1 MKVIELK
8 SENELKEIALREL
21 EFSQVLEIISKYAY
35 SELGKNLI
43 LKSDLFEDIAAL
55 TAELHSTEEFRRLI
69 LRGEYPP
76 LDGLSN
82 VYNFIYKSQ
91 IENAVL
97 NTSEIIAILDTCRV
111 SRLVHSFFK
120 SKEDDYPLLFN
131 KSSELFE
138 NKLLEKHINETIDD
152 TGNVRDTAS
161 RELYRIRQSIIE
173 KSTHL
178 RNRLNRILKKVS
190 EDEYT
195 REDFITIRDG
205 RFVIPIKAE
214 SKRQIPGIIHGIS
227 QTGATAFLEPT
238 EIIELNNELSLL
250 ENEEKREIYRIL
262 ANLTGEIRDNSKEI
276 LKSLDIL
283 SHFDAQIAKAKWSLD
298 YGGIEPKIVEDNYV
312 YLKNI
317 KHPLLALSKGLQN
330 VVPLSIEFTQQK
342 RGYLISGPNAGGK
355 TVALKTIGI
364 NLALAMSG
372 IFPLGECTTNLRKI
386 YTAIGDNQSI
396 QNDLSTFSAQITRIR
411 DIISNSF
418 ADSLILIDEICSGT
432 DPAEGSALAS
442 GILET
447 FVEMNV
453 FFLATTHQSTLKTF
467 ALSVPEIENAS
478 LEFDEKH
485 FRPTYRFQVGVPG
498 NSFAFYLS
506 KNLGLQ
512 DIVLRRARKYLDTDH
527 TEVEKAIKLLQFYQ
541 QKALQTLNEAQT
553 ERNKAKKT
561 YEEYNQKYQS
571 FKQQRANLMKE
582 AREEATRVLES
593 ANATIEH
600 TIQQVR
606 EEKKSIS
613 QIKKEF
619 AEEKKKIIEPPIEN
633 EVVEEILP
641 QIEILDEQNQKDLK
655 LEVGGFARYSEN
667 NEVGEILEIDNNKGL
682 ATVDFHGV
690 KFKLKTKLLTPVS
703 KKYVEEQYIHS
714 SGYTKNIKFDA
725 PSRIDIHGMRVDA
738 ALPAIDKFI
747 SDAILGNID
756 RIVIVHGKGSGAL
769 KQAVHEF
776 LRSHQSI
783 KSFHEGDL
791 LEGGAGVTIVEL

>member
-1 MKVIELK
+1 MKVAELK
-8 SENELKEIALREL
+8 TDNELNEISLREL
-21 EFSQVLEIISKYAY
+21 EFSQVLEMIAKYAY
-35 SELGKNLI
+35 SELGRNLI
-43 LKSDLFEDIAAL
+43 LKSNLYEDSAAL
-55 TAELHSTEEFRRLI
+55 IDELHSTEEFRRLL
-69 LRGEYPP
+69 LRNDTIP

-82 VYNFIYKSQ
+82 IYNFIYKSQ

-97 NTSEIIAILDTCRV
+97 NTSEIMAIMDVCRV
-111 SRLVHSFFK
+111 SRLTRNFFK
-120 SKEDDYPLLFN
+120 NKEENYPILAN

-138 NKLLEKHINETIDD
+138 NKLLEKHITETIDD

-161 RELYRIRQSIIE
+161 RELYRIRQSINE
-173 KSTHL
+173 KSAHL
-178 RNRLNRILKKVS
+178 RSRLKKILKKVS
-190 EDEYT
+190 EDEYA
-195 REDFITIRDG
+195 REEFITIRDG

-238 EIIELNNELSLL
+238 EIIELNNDLSLL

-298 YGGIEPKIVEDNYV
+298 YGGIEPKIVEENYI

-317 KHPLLALSKGLQN
+317 KHPLLAQTKGIQN
-330 VVPLSIEFTQQK
+330 VVPLSIEFTSQK

-372 IFPLGECTTNLRKI
+372 IFPLGECTTNLCKI
-386 YTAIGDNQSI
+386 YTAIGDNQSL

-411 DIISNSF
+411 DIIANSF
-418 ADSLILIDEICSGT
+418 SDSLILIDEICSGT

-447 FVEMNV
+447 FIEMNV

-467 ALSVPEIENAS
+467 ALTKPEIENAS

-512 DIVLRRARKYLDTDH
+512 EIVLRRARQYLDTYH
-527 TEVEKAIKLLQFYQ
+527 SEVEKAIKLLQFYQ

-561 YEEYNQKYQS
+561 FEEYNQKYQS

-582 AREEATRVLES
+582 ARDEATNVLEN
-593 ANATIEH
+593 ANAAIERTIKE
-600 TIQQVR
+600 VR

-613 QIKKEF
+613 QIKKDFE
-619 AEEKKKIIEPPIEN
+619 AEKNKIIEQPIEN
-633 EVVEEILP
+633 ED
-641 QIEILDEQNQKDLK
+641 IEDIHPFNIQNDENHNNLK
-655 LEVGGFARYSEN
+655 LEIGGFARYSEN
-667 NEVGEILEIDNNKGL
+667 NEIGEILEIDNARGL
-682 ATVDFHGV
+682 ATVEFRGV

-703 KKYVEEQYIHS
+703 RRTAEENYIHS
-714 SGYTKNIKFDA
+714 SSYSRNIKFDA
-725 PSRIDIHGMRVDA
+725 PSRIDIHGMRVDE
-738 ALPAIDKFI
+738 ALPVIDKFI

-756 RIVIVHGKGSGAL
+756 RVVVVHGKGSGAL

-776 LRSHQSI
+776 LKSHQSV

-791 LEGGAGVTIVEL
+791 VEGGAGVTIVEL

>member
-1 MKVIELK
+1 MKVAEQK
-8 SENELKEIALREL
+8 SEIELKEIALREL

-43 LKSDLFEDIAAL
+43 LKSDLYEDIAAL
-55 TAELHSTEEFRRLI
+55 TDELHTTEEFRRLS

-82 VYNFIYKSQ
+82 IYNYIYKSQ

-97 NTSEIIAILDTCRV
+97 NTGEIIAILDTCRV
-111 SRLVHSFFK
+111 SRLVRSFFK
-120 SKEDDYPLLFN
+120 NKEDDYPLLFK

-138 NKLLEKHINETIDD
+138 NKLLEKHITETIDD

-161 RELYRIRQSIIE
+161 RELFRIRQSIIE

-178 RNRLNRILKKVS
+178 RNRLKRILKKVS
-190 EDEYT
+190 EDEYS
-195 REDFITIRDG
+195 REEFITIRDG

-227 QTGATAFLEPT
+227 QTGSTAFLEPT
-238 EIIELNNELSLL
+238 EIIELNNDLSLL
-250 ENEEKREIYRIL
+250 ENEEKREIYKIL
-262 ANLTGEIRDNSKEI
+262 SNLTGEVRDNSQEI

-283 SHFDAQIAKAKWSLD
+283 SHFDAQIAKARWSLD
-298 YGGIEPKIVEDNYV
+298 YGGMEPKIVEDNYI

-317 KHPLLALSKGLQN
+317 KHPLLAQAKGLQN
-330 VVPLSIEFTQQK
+330 VVPLSIEFTSQK

-411 DIISNSF
+411 DIIANSF

-453 FFLATTHQSTLKTF
+453 FFLATTHQSTLKTY

-485 FRPTYRFQVGVPG
+485 FRPTYRFQVGIPG
-498 NSFAFYLS
+498 NSFA
-506 KNLGLQ
+506 
-512 DIVLRRARKYLDTDH
+512 
-527 TEVEKAIKLLQFYQ
+527 
-541 QKALQTLNEAQT
+541 
-553 ERNKAKKT
+553 
-561 YEEYNQKYQS
+561 
-571 FKQQRANLMKE
+571 
-582 AREEATRVLES
+582 
-593 ANATIEH
+593 
-600 TIQQVR
+600 
-606 EEKKSIS
+606 
-613 QIKKEF
+613 
-619 AEEKKKIIEPPIEN
+619 
-633 EVVEEILP
+633 
-641 QIEILDEQNQKDLK
+641 
-655 LEVGGFARYSEN
+655 
-667 NEVGEILEIDNNKGL
+667 
-682 ATVDFHGV
+682 
-690 KFKLKTKLLTPVS
+690 
-703 KKYVEEQYIHS
+703 
-714 SGYTKNIKFDA
+714 
-725 PSRIDIHGMRVDA
+725 
-738 ALPAIDKFI
+738 
-747 SDAILGNID
+747 
-756 RIVIVHGKGSGAL
+756 
-769 KQAVHEF
+769 
-776 LRSHQSI
+776 
-783 KSFHEGDL
+783 
-791 LEGGAGVTIVEL
+791 

>member
-1 MKVIELK
+1 MKVAELK
-8 SENELKEIALREL
+8 TDNELNEISLREL
-21 EFSQVLEIISKYAY
+21 EFSQVLEMIAKYAY
-35 SELGKNLI
+35 SELGRNLI
-43 LKSDLFEDIAAL
+43 LRSNLYEDSAAL
-55 TAELHSTEEFRRLI
+55 IDELHSTEEFRRLL
-69 LRGEYPP
+69 LRNDTIP

-82 VYNFIYKSQ
+82 IYNFIYKSQ

-97 NTSEIIAILDTCRV
+97 NTSEIMAIMDVCRV
-111 SRLVHSFFK
+111 SRLTYNFFK
-120 SKEDDYPLLFN
+120 NKEENYPILSN
-131 KSSELFE
+131 KSNELFE
-138 NKLLEKHINETIDD
+138 NKLLEKHITETIDD

-161 RELYRIRQSIIE
+161 RELYRIRQSINE
-173 KSTHL
+173 KSAHL
-178 RNRLNRILKKVS
+178 RSRLKKILKKVS
-190 EDEYT
+190 EDEYA
-195 REDFITIRDG
+195 REEFITIRDG

-238 EIIELNNELSLL
+238 EIIELNNDLSLL

-298 YGGIEPKIVEDNYV
+298 YGGIEPKIVEENYI

-317 KHPLLALSKGLQN
+317 KHPLLAQTKGIQN
-330 VVPLSIEFTQQK
+330 VVPLSIEFTSQK

-372 IFPLGECTTNLRKI
+372 IFPLGECITNLCKI
-386 YTAIGDNQSI
+386 YTAIGDNQSL

-411 DIISNSF
+411 DIIANSF
-418 ADSLILIDEICSGT
+418 SDSLILIDEICSGT

-447 FVEMNV
+447 FIEMNV

-467 ALSVPEIENAS
+467 ALTKPEIENAS

-512 DIVLRRARKYLDTDH
+512 EIVLRRARQYLDTDH
-527 TEVEKAIKLLQFYQ
+527 SEVEKAIKLLQFYQ

-561 YEEYNQKYQS
+561 FEEYNQKYQS

-582 AREEATRVLES
+582 ARDEATNVLEN
-593 ANATIEH
+593 ANAAIERTIKE
-600 TIQQVR
+600 VR

-619 AEEKKKIIEPPIEN
+619 EAEKKKIIEQPIEN
-633 EVVEEILP
+633 ED
-641 QIEILDEQNQKDLK
+641 IEDIHPFNIQNDENHNNLK
-655 LEVGGFARYSEN
+655 LEIGGFARYSEN
-667 NEVGEILEIDNNKGL
+667 NEIGEILEIDNARGL
-682 ATVDFHGV
+682 ATVDFRGV

-703 KKYVEEQYIHS
+703 RRTVEENYIHS
-714 SGYTKNIKFDA
+714 SSYSRNIKFDA
-725 PSRIDIHGMRVDA
+725 PSRIDIHGMRVDE
-738 ALPAIDKFI
+738 ALPVIDKFI

-756 RIVIVHGKGSGAL
+756 RVVVVHGKGSGAL

-776 LRSHQSI
+776 LKSHQSV

-791 LEGGAGVTIVEL
+791 VEGGAGVTIVEL

>member
-1 MKVIELK
+1 MKVAELK
-8 SENELKEIALREL
+8 TDNELNEISLREL
-21 EFSQVLEIISKYAY
+21 EFSQVLEMIAKYAY
-35 SELGKNLI
+35 SELGRNLI
-43 LKSDLFEDIAAL
+43 LKSNLYEDSAAL
-55 TAELHSTEEFRRLI
+55 IDELHSTEEFRRLL
-69 LRGEYPP
+69 LRNDTIP

-82 VYNFIYKSQ
+82 IYNFIYKSQ

-97 NTSEIIAILDTCRV
+97 NTSEIMAIMDVCRV
-111 SRLVHSFFK
+111 SRLTRNFFK
-120 SKEDDYPLLFN
+120 NKEENYPILAN

-138 NKLLEKHINETIDD
+138 NKLLEKHITETIDD

-161 RELYRIRQSIIE
+161 RELYRIRQSINE
-173 KSTHL
+173 KSAHL
-178 RNRLNRILKKVS
+178 RSRLKKILKKVS
-190 EDEYT
+190 EDEYA
-195 REDFITIRDG
+195 REEFITIRDG

-238 EIIELNNELSLL
+238 EIIELNNDLSLL

-298 YGGIEPKIVEDNYV
+298 YGGIEPKIVEENYI

-317 KHPLLALSKGLQN
+317 KHPLLAQTKGIQN
-330 VVPLSIEFTQQK
+330 VVPLSIEFTSQK

-372 IFPLGECTTNLRKI
+372 IFPLGECTTNLCKI
-386 YTAIGDNQSI
+386 YTAIGDNQSL

-411 DIISNSF
+411 DIIANSYSNSI
-418 ADSLILIDEICSGT
+418 ILIDEICSGT

-447 FVEMNV
+447 FIEMNV

-467 ALSVPEIENAS
+467 ALTKPEIENAS

-512 DIVLRRARKYLDTDH
+512 EIVLRRARQYLDTYH
-527 TEVEKAIKLLQFYQ
+527 SEVEKAIKLLQFYQ

-561 YEEYNQKYQS
+561 FEEYNQKYQS

-582 AREEATRVLES
+582 ARDEATNVLEN
-593 ANATIEH
+593 ANAAIERTIKE
-600 TIQQVR
+600 VR

-613 QIKKEF
+613 QIKKDFE
-619 AEEKKKIIEPPIEN
+619 AEKNKIIEQPIEN
-633 EVVEEILP
+633 ED
-641 QIEILDEQNQKDLK
+641 IEDIHPFNIQNDENHNNLK
-655 LEVGGFARYSEN
+655 LEIGGFARYSEN
-667 NEVGEILEIDNNKGL
+667 NEIGEILEIDNARGL
-682 ATVDFHGV
+682 ATVEFRGV

-703 KKYVEEQYIHS
+703 RRTAEENYIHS
-714 SGYTKNIKFDA
+714 SSYSRNIKFDA
-725 PSRIDIHGMRVDA
+725 PSRIDIHGMRVDE
-738 ALPAIDKFI
+738 ALPVIDKFI

-756 RIVIVHGKGSGAL
+756 RVVVVHGKGSGAL

-776 LRSHQSI
+776 LKSHQSV

-791 LEGGAGVTIVEL
+791 VEGGAGVTIVEL